1 MYVTRQILI
10 STHDCVSYVNILSEG
25 SVQHHRAYL
34 IRANACLSC
43 LTNKFRPGLV
53 DAEVRRSLSA
63 RLIKLCIP

>member
-34 IRANACLSC
+34 IRANACLCGLMDEFGSD
-43 LTNKFRPGLV
+43 LV
-53 DAEVRRSLSA
+53 DAEVRRSFSA
-63 RLIKLCIP
+63 RLVDVGIP